1 MAGVSSRAFFP
12 SGVYVPEADR
22 DPSSP
27 KTTVHFGCFMKSAI
41 KGLLLKSVT
50 EVPGDFSPLGMAW
63 GGERH
68 KHFKILRMGDVERKA
83 GHPIDNRG
91 IKGKHKG

>member
-12 SGVYVPEADR
+12 SGVYAPEADR

-50 EVPGDFSPLGMAW
+50 EVPGDFSPLGMAGVGRDINILKSCGW
-63 GGERH
+63 G
-68 KHFKILRMGDVERKA
+68 MW
-83 GHPIDNRG
+83 
-91 IKGKHKG
+91 KGKQGIP